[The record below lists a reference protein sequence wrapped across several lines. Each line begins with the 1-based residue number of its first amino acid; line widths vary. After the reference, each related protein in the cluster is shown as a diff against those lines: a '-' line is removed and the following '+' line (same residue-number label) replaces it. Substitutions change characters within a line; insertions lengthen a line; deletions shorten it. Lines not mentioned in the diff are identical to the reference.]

1 MKQSQNLYE
10 YTLQILKIQFL
21 SGAYMPGQIF
31 PSQRE
36 LCMQYN
42 VGITTIRKVL
52 KILNQEGYI
61 HTAQGH
67 PSIVTCQTSEKK
79 YIILSK
85 TPQRNRGRLQ
95 RPGASHARSLPRR
108 S

>member
-52 KILNQEGYI
+52 KY
-61 HTAQGH
+61 
-67 PSIVTCQTSEKK
+67 
-79 YIILSK
+79 
-85 TPQRNRGRLQ
+85 
-95 RPGASHARSLPRR
+95 
-108 S
+108 